1 MKPREGRSVE
11 LYEYLL
17 YTGSPRA
24 IQSAHEAAF
33 AKLSAED
40 LELLRRRLDE
50 AAPPA
55 ERPASNDPNELAR
68 TATDLELASPGKLA
82 TVLDAPSAT
91 EPDQTLMQTIA
102 YNVPRRIES
111 LTAFH
116 EWSENVDDDVFE

>member
-1 MKPREGRSVE
+1 MKPHEGRSVE

-17 YTGSPRA
+17 STGSPRA

-33 AKLSAED
+33 AKLSPDD
-40 LELLRRRLDE
+40 LELLRRRLEE

-55 ERPASNDPNELAR
+55 ERPAGNDPNELAR
-68 TATDLELASPGKLA
+68 IATDLELASPGKLA

-91 EPDQTLMQTIA
+91 EQGQTLMQTIA
-102 YNVPRRIES
+102 DNVPRRIES